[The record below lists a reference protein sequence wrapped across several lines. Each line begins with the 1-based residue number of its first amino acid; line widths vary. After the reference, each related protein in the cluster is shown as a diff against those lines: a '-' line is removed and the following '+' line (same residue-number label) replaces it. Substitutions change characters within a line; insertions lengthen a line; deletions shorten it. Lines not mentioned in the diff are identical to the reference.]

1 MCEIC
6 VRTQKG
12 QFWFEPNPKVQT
24 LRNAAFHF
32 DCALVDGSSLDG
44 SEYRKE
50 DGPRRVV
57 VSSGNLKSSAV
68 GLEQIRIIQWR
79 VSNVSG
85 RNGHGQFVPPI
96 SVAQGR

>member
-6 VRTQKG
+6 VRTQKV
-12 QFWFEPNPKVQT
+12 QFWFEPNRKVQT
-24 LRNAAFHF
+24 LRNASCHF

-44 SEYRKE
+44 AGYRKE

-57 VSSGNLKSSAV
+57 VASDNLKSFAV
-68 GLEQIRIIQWR
+68 GLEQIRVIQWR

-85 RNGHGQFVPPI
+85 KNGDGQFVPPI